1 MRQCSRKVLVIII
14 KRPLLPAFLCQA
26 AGIVLRLAGAPPLL
40 CGAAAV
46 AGMFILFIR
55 RKRMSRKF
63 CFHII
68 FFILLFSAGY
78 FSTLFH
84 DTHDERLV
92 EIPLRE
98 EQPAGFGG
106 TVVKVSKGAYSDQVY
121 LKACTIDG
129 VRLANNMLLEME
141 EADFGRGDYI
151 EGFGVF
157 TTIET
162 PENPGQFDLYGY
174 YKALGYLYSVR
185 VTEIDLHVPERNILI
200 LGIERVKKGLK
211 EVYRQCC
218 DGTEAGV
225 FEAILLGDKTDMEES
240 LKELFTDSGI
250 GHILA
255 ISGLHVSLLG
265 MGLYCLLRRA
275 GAGYGICAL
284 SGGILVVLYGLLTGN
299 SVSVVR
305 AVIMFL
311 CAVYA
316 QVIGR
321 TYDILSAVSLSGI
334 LILLYNPYQLCG
346 CGFLLSFLAI
356 AGIVVVS
363 EGFGEGRLRKLSGGI
378 AVSLATL
385 PVMLWFYYEAPV
397 YSAFLNLLV
406 IPLMTVIMV
415 SALSAGIAGLIWT
428 GGGRF
433 FAGITHYILCL
444 FRFACRLTLEL
455 PESVYT
461 PGRPKL
467 WQIGA
472 YGVLLLL
479 FAERKVLIKR
489 LQKLFSKQFIGRTSK
504 KPPAGFF
511 GRQGLRKAFSPL
523 LGTAVLIAALSVL
536 LYRDHGGLQIVFLSV
551 GQGDGIYIELPDG
564 TILCIDGGSSSR
576 NGVYEK
582 VMEPFFKYMGVKQ
595 IDYLFLTHND
605 SDHYSGWAE
614 AALTGKIRVEHLVL
628 NEKDYR
634 EYLEESRKAAETGEQ
649 AGRKNE
655 EEADVIFVAML
666 LKEQG
671 AAVESAPLGTKY
683 VFGESEIISLNS
695 PEGEDDNDSSL
706 VLLLRCRSRSFLFT
720 GDISGEREEEIG
732 ERLKLLGVDRIEILK
747 VAHHGSKYSTTEG
760 FLDMF
765 TLSGAVISCGAKNV
779 YGHPHEET
787 LMRLGAAGAAVYS
800 TAWQG
805 ALVFLYK

>member
-1 MRQCSRKVLVIII
+1 MRQCNRKVLVIII
-14 KRPLLPAFLCQA
+14 KRPLLPAFFCQA
-26 AGIVLRLAGAPPLL
+26 AGITLRLAGAPPVL
-40 CGAAAV
+40 CGAAAA
-46 AGMFILFIR
+46 AGMFIFFIR

-63 CFHII
+63 CFQFIL
-68 FFILLFSAGY
+68 FILLFSAGY
-78 FSTLFH
+78 FSTFFH
-84 DTHDERLV
+84 DTHDAQLV
-92 EIPLRE
+92 EIPIHE
-98 EQPAGFGG
+98 EQPVRIGG

-121 LKACTIDG
+121 LKACSVNG
-129 VRLANNMLLEME
+129 ERLANDMLLEMTG
-141 EADFGRGDYI
+141 ADFGRGDYI
-151 EGFGVF
+151 EGFGVIE
-157 TTIET
+157 TMET
-162 PENPGQFDLYGY
+162 PENPGQFDRYAY
-174 YKALGYLYSVR
+174 YKALGCLYSVR

-200 LGIERVKKGLK
+200 LGIERVKERLK
-211 EVYRQCC
+211 QVYRQCC

-225 FEAILLGDKTDMEES
+225 FEAILLGDKTEMEES

-265 MGLYCLLRRA
+265 MGLYRLLRRA

-299 SVSVVR
+299 SVSAVR
-305 AVIMFL
+305 AIIMFL

-363 EGFGEGRLRKLSGGI
+363 KGFGKGRLQKLSGGI
-378 AVSLATL
+378 GVSLATL
-385 PVMLWFYYEAPV
+385 PVMLWFYYEVPV

-455 PESVYT
+455 PGSVYIA
-461 PGRPKL
+461 GRPKL
-467 WQIGA
+467 WQIGV
-472 YGVLLLL
+472 YGGLLLL
-479 FAERKVLIKR
+479 FAERKALIKR
-489 LQKLFSKQFIGRTSK
+489 LQKLISKQFRGRTPK

-511 GRQGLRKAFSPL
+511 GRQGVKKGFSPM
-523 LGTAVLIAALSVL
+523 LGVAVLTAALSVL

-551 GQGDGIYIELPDG
+551 GQGDGIYIDLPDG

-576 NGVYEK
+576 SGVYEK

-595 IDYLFLTHND
+595 VDYLFLTHND

-614 AALTGKIRVEHLVL
+614 AALTGRIRVEHLVL
-628 NEKDYR
+628 NEKDYQ
-634 EYLEESRKAAETGEQ
+634 EYLKESKSAAETGEQ
-649 AGRKNE
+649 AWQMNGE
-655 EEADVIFVAML
+655 EGDVISVAML

-671 AAVESAPLGTKY
+671 AAVESAPLGTGY
-683 VFGESEIISLNS
+683 IFGEGEIISLNS
-695 PEGEDDNDSSL
+695 PAGEDDNDSSL
-706 VLLLRCRSRSFLFT
+706 VLLLRCRNRSFLFT

-747 VAHHGSKYSTTEG
+747 VAHHGSKYSSTED
-760 FLDMF
+760 FLDTF
-765 TLSGAVISCGAKNV
+765 QLSGAVISCGAKNV

-787 LMRLGAAGAAVYS
+787 LKRLWATGAALYS